1 VVLLL
6 GVSLAPIAW
15 LDALAGRALPSL
27 SLCGVSYVVLNV
39 LYTLRIKSIPIL
51 DVLCIAMGFVI
62 RVVAGAL
69 AIQVPVS
76 PWLVVCTF
84 MLSLFIGITKR
95 RSEVLNHAPDRA
107 REIRNANAFY
117 TPERLEHMI
126 SVAASLAIMSYSL
139 YCLAPQTQERVG
151 SVHLVWTIPVVV
163 YGIFRYTCISGVS
176 GTGDPVRILL
186 KDRGMALTGLVWLIL
201 ALLIIYL

>member
-1 VVLLL
+1 
-6 GVSLAPIAW
+6 
-15 LDALAGRALPSL
+15 
-27 SLCGVSYVVLNV
+27 
-39 LYTLRIKSIPIL
+39 
-51 DVLCIAMGFVI
+51 
-62 RVVAGAL
+62 
-69 AIQVPVS
+69 
-76 PWLVVCTF
+76 
-84 MLSLFIGITKR
+84 
-95 RSEVLNHAPDRA
+95 
-107 REIRNANAFY
+107 
-117 TPERLEHMI
+117 
-126 SVAASLAIMSYSL
+126 VAASLAIMSYSL